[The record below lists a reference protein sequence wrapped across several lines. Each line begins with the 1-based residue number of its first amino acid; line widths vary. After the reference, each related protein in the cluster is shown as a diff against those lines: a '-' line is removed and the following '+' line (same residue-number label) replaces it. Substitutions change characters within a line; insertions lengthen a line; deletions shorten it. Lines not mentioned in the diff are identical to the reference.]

1 MTSVAEKLK
10 PLTPKSPLW
19 RKVCGWVLI
28 FLGLLGCVL
37 PIAPGLPLL
46 VAGLALLAKDYAWA
60 CNVLEKSQH
69 KWDEFKARWKR

>member
-10 PLTPKSPLW
+10 PLTPKSSLW

-28 FLGLLGCVL
+28 FLGLAGCVL

-60 CNVLEKSQH
+60 GDLMENGRK
-69 KWDEFKARWKR
+69 KWDEWKARRSK